1 MKLDILKYI
10 KKLPNIII
18 GGTGR
23 HRGQNHLYELPNKKT
38 VLENNKQFP
47 MMTDEE
53 RDLIFGNS
61 FHARIQNRIM
71 QESNYHLDLHPNYEA
86 FLNGIITDYT
96 LVNLLGPLRHD
107 SRILL
112 AATLNATNPKAHK
125 DDLDSNTELRMS
137 HIIHTSR
144 FLWNNLDP
152 VGFLVTVTCLENKYH
167 KIMVDTINQFN
178 DDPNSYEER
187 AYLVAKE
194 IRQADS
200 IQDVVAILK
209 RAIEQEELHAQLK
222 KELSIPIV
230 NKVKKPN
237 KI

>member
-1 MKLDILKYI
+1 MKNII
-10 KKLPNIII
+10 KKIKDAINNRFKP
-18 GGTGR
+18 
-23 HRGQNHLYELPNKKT
+23 KT
-38 VLENNKQFP
+38 DEVNNKQFP

-53 RDLIFGNS
+53 RDIIFGNS
-61 FHARIQNRIM
+61 FHAKIQNRIL
-71 QESNYHLDLHPNYEA
+71 QESNYYLLPNYESY
-86 FLNGIITDYT
+86 LNAIIIDYG
-96 LVNLLGPLRHD
+96 LVNSLGPLRHD

-137 HIIHTSR
+137 HIINTSR

-178 DDPNSYEER
+178 DDQNSYEER